1 MRLARAHGIVTPYT
15 SYLIVEDEERRG
27 IPADRRSFSSVSRNR
42 ELREQLADGFG
53 SFSKSKSGI
62 DALVGA
68 SSARSLKS
76 AEKGL
81 ALESADLDLAIT
93 NETYAAAPAAPAPVF
108 SAPSPIAKSQPGSGK
123 PRQNSRP
130 TNAVL
135 AEPNAESKKD
145 STGRED
151 TRAAVR
157 NIAGKTF
164 YLNDGIW
171 VDSEAQQLKDIKP
184 TKIKFGSD
192 EYFKLL
198 QTNDDVQQWL
208 SIGTRCQVVIDGNL
222 YEIEE

>member
-1 MRLARAHGIVTPYT
+1 L
-15 SYLIVEDEERRG
+15 
-27 IPADRRSFSSVSRNR
+27 
-42 ELREQLADGFG
+42 
-53 SFSKSKSGI
+53 
-62 DALVGA
+62 
-68 SSARSLKS
+68 
-76 AEKGL
+76 
-81 ALESADLDLAIT
+81 
-93 NETYAAAPAAPAPVF
+93 
-108 SAPSPIAKSQPGSGK
+108 SAPSPVAKLQPGSGK

-135 AEPNAESKKD
+135 ADPYADSKKD

-151 TRAAVR
+151 TRAAAR

-164 YLNDGIW
+164 YLNNGIW

-184 TKIKFGSD
+184 TRIKFGSE

-208 SIGTRCQVVIDGNL
+208 SIGTRCQVVINGKL